1 MKWML
6 KAPSGYSL
14 DAVVQSHGWSQLDP
28 FRILEPS
35 GLSCVIGLSS
45 NVAILVSVTEQKRGL
60 AVSTAARLGSRQ
72 RARVDASLNWMLG
85 LDQEFRTFYRA
96 ARAEPKLARVPRE
109 GWGRMLRSATLFEDI
124 VKTILTTNTTW
135 AGTIRMVSRLV
146 NLYGIAIAGD
156 DHLKAFPPPDRLA
169 SASLD
174 ELRKETGLGYRAP
187 YVSALAEG
195 VASGSIDLD
204 AIRVSD
210 LPTPELRKQL
220 LSLKG
225 VGPYAAATLLMLLG
239 RYDYL
244 PVDSWALKLV
254 STEWYDGEPV
264 GKMEV
269 ESAFEPWG
277 EWKALAYWFWDWE
290 LLKERS
296 G

>member
-1 MKWML
+1 
-6 KAPSGYSL
+6 
-14 DAVVQSHGWSQLDP
+14 
-28 FRILEPS
+28 
-35 GLSCVIGLSS
+35 
-45 NVAILVSVTEQKRGL
+45 
-60 AVSTAARLGSRQ
+60 
-72 RARVDASLNWMLG
+72 MLG

-156 DHLKAFPPPDRLA
+156 DHLKAFPSPDRLA